1 MFLCSQ
7 AESKSNLT
15 SLCTDLQRTQQG
27 HLWQIFTFQHNQVR
41 SQMQRLFGF
50 FFLERLL
57 LDLLAISE
65 VRGTYVAPP
74 SIETD
79 GKDIQNENGQWLG
92 P

>member
-1 MFLCSQ
+1 MHRAPKDTARS
-7 AESKSNLT
+7 
-15 SLCTDLQRTQQG
+15 SLANIYLSAQSSPFPNAKAV
-27 HLWQIFTFQHNQVR
+27 WF
-41 SQMQRLFGF
+41 F